1 MSAVGLFLMTF
12 YTDESSLFL
21 TALSLFFC
29 GMGGGIMFGPTI
41 SLGISAIPKSYSGVA
56 AGAVTTMQEMG
67 GTLGLALVGTLLIFT
82 EKSALKDQL
91 NREEVSLS
99 SSVIDKL
106 LSLTAFRDKIE
117 AFILNFSDATQKKIM
132 TAYDNSCVSSL
143 NY

>member
-1 MSAVGLFLMTF
+1 
-12 YTDESSLFL
+12 
-21 TALSLFFC
+21 
-29 GMGGGIMFGPTI
+29 MFGPTI
-41 SLGISAIPKSYSGVA
+41 SIGISAIRKSYSGVA

-67 GTLGLALVGTLLIFT
+67 GTFGLALVGTLLIFT

-117 AFILNFSDATQKKIM
+117 AFILNMSDATQKTIM
-132 TAYDNSCVSSL
+132 TAYDHSFIYGLSCSVWLCIALALSSSFIFFVL
-143 NY
+143 IKKTKKA